1 MMQLYSSLSD
11 VGNPLGK
18 GLFFGLIGNR
28 EDEMDAARLYQ
39 IFKIIFLPISF
50 DLKYWKWA
58 A

>member
-18 GLFFGLIGNR
+18 GLFFCLFGNR

-50 DLKYWKWA
+50 DLKY
-58 A
+58 